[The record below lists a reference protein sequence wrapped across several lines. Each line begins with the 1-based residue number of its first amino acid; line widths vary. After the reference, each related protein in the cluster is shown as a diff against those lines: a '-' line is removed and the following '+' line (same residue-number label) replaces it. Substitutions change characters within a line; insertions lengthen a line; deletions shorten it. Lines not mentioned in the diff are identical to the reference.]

1 MRYLQSPG
9 RDDTAQH
16 ARRIEPPAQHARR
29 IELPAQH
36 ARRIKPPARRAR
48 MQSPTPFLDLFF
60 PRRCPVCDRPVKPFG
75 ALICEECSK
84 VPVPVGDSVCMKCGK
99 PVEPEEEYCADCRT
113 RPHLYYRGMA
123 VYRYRS
129 VSGSLYRF
137 KYDGRREYAD
147 FYGEGMA
154 RAMDQFLSETGGQ
167 HAPEL
172 LIPVPCSR
180 QRLRKR
186 GYNQAALLARSLSER
201 TGIPAA
207 EDLLVR
213 SRDTR
218 AMRSMSA
225 AERQINLKRTF
236 HVYGNGVRLKSIMLI
251 DDIFTTG
258 ATVDACAVPLLEA
271 GAKEVSFLT
280 LAIGENSI

>member
-1 MRYLQSPG
+1 MRYLQSP
-9 RDDTAQH
+9 
-16 ARRIEPPAQHARR
+16 
-29 IELPAQH
+29 
-36 ARRIKPPARRAR
+36 
-48 MQSPTPFLDLFF
+48 TPVLDLLF
-60 PRRCPVCDRPVKPFG
+60 PRRCPICDRPVEPYG
-75 ALICEECSK
+75 ALICEECAQ

-99 PVEPEEEYCADCRT
+99 PVEAEEEYCADCAARK
-113 RPHLYYRGMA
+113 HLYYRGMA

-154 RAMDQFLSETGGQ
+154 RAMDRFLRETGPR

-172 LIPVPCSR
+172 LIPVPCSAKR
-180 QRLRKR
+180 IRKR
-186 GYNQAALLARSLSER
+186 GYNQAALLARRLSGK
-201 TGIPAA
+201 TGIPAS
-207 EDLLVR
+207 EGLLIR

-218 AMRSMSA
+218 AMRGMTA

-251 DDIFTTG
+251 DDIYTTG
-258 ATVDACAVPLLEA
+258 ATIDACAGALLEA
-271 GAKEVSFLT
+271 GAEEVSFLT
-280 LAIGENSI
+280 LAIGENAL

>member
-9 RDDTAQH
+9 SDAPVSASAQR
-16 ARRIEPPAQHARR
+16 ARRIR
-29 IELPAQH
+29 
-36 ARRIKPPARRAR
+36 PPARGSRMSR
-48 MQSPTPFLDLFF
+48 MQSPTPVLDLLF
-60 PRRCPVCDRPVKPFG
+60 PRRCPVCDRPVKPYG
-75 ALICEECSK
+75 ALICGGCAQ
-84 VPVPVGDSVCMKCGK
+84 VPVPVGDSICMKCGK
-99 PVEPEEEYCADCRT
+99 PVEAEEEYCADCAARK
-113 RPHLYYRGMA
+113 HLYYRGMA

-154 RAMDQFLSETGGQ
+154 HAMERFLRETGPR

-172 LIPVPCSR
+172 LIPVPCSA
-180 QRLRKR
+180 QRIRKR
-186 GYNQAALLARSLSER
+186 GYNQAALLARRLSEN
-201 TGIPAA
+201 TGISAS
-207 EDLLVR
+207 EGLLVR

-218 AMRSMSA
+218 AMRGMTA

-251 DDIFTTG
+251 DDIYTTG
-258 ATVDACAVPLLEA
+258 ATIDACAGALLEA
-271 GAKEVSFLT
+271 GAEEVSFLT
-280 LAIGENSI
+280 LAIGENAL